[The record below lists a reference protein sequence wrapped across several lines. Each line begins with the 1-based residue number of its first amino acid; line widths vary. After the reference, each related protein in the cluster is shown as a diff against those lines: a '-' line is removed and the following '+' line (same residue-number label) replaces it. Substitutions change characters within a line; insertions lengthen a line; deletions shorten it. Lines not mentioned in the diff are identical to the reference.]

1 MRAYIHT
8 KMVIFT
14 KVLGKVMSNM
24 VKASSFLRSA
34 NLMKE
39 TLPKDKNMET
49 VNIDGQTEMFIQD
62 NSLTI
67 NGMDSVYTV
76 GKMEVFIKDNGS
88 ISE

>member
-1 MRAYIHT
+1 
-8 KMVIFT
+8 MVIFT